1 MLGSIRSLTSSGGG
15 GSYTPSSVAI
25 TGGTIDGVSIGATTR
40 GTGSFTDV
48 TATRTILTPSST
60 QTLIASTAIVA
71 NATNIAVSSAS
82 SITLSSN
89 PQITGGTNGQRIT
102 ITNVGSNAITLVNGN
117 GLIIGQ
123 NIPLYGGQTIEL
135 LFLTAYS
142 NWIRVNLIPESVA
155 LTGASTVPTPSIN
168 TNSTQIANTAYVN
181 QSNRP
186 FLNASRASDQT
197 GLTHNAFT
205 KIIYN
210 SESSDTNNIHDATT
224 GITTIPS
231 TAGGFYNITAS
242 IVLNSGV
249 SVAALAVFNAST
261 NTEIIRLSTIR
272 GNIDGVFEINGTACA
287 LLAGNTQIDIRLYH
301 SNSTSATRSVL
312 ISGILTYLSVYR
324 LNNG

>member
-15 GSYTPSSVAI
+15 GSYSPSSVAI

-71 NATNIAVSSAS
+71 NATNIAISSAS

-89 PQITGGTNGQRIT
+89 PQITGGNNGQRIT
-102 ITNVGSNAITLVNGN
+102 ITNVGSNALTLVNGN

-135 LFLTAYS
+135 LFLTTYN

-186 FLNASRASDQT
+186 FLNASRTSDQT
-197 GLTHNAFT
+197 GFTHNTFT

-210 SESSDTNNIHDATT
+210 SESSDTNNIHDAAT
-224 GITTIPS
+224 GIITIPS
-231 TAGGFYNITAS
+231 TAGGFYNVSAS
-242 IVLNSGV
+242 TLLTSG
-249 SVAALAVFNAST
+249 SSLVAIGVFNSST
-261 NTEIIRLSTIR
+261 NTEIARINSQT
-272 GNIDGVFEINGTACA
+272 GSADGVFSACGSIC
-287 LLAGNTQIDIRLYH
+287 LSLAGSAQIDIRLFQI
-301 SNSTSATRSVL
+301 NSTSATRSVAANNA
-312 ISGILTYLSVYR
+312 ITNLSVYR